1 MVGAGVETLALVF
14 GSAWL
19 GMPYHTRAARLAQG
33 SGAKI
38 AFEKQIGRSRNYN
51 SINFLEKVNLFCRRT
66 LVDRR

>member
-1 MVGAGVETLALVF
+1 
-14 GSAWL
+14 
-19 GMPYHTRAARLAQG
+19 MPYHTRAARLAQG

-51 SINFLEKVNLFCRRT
+51 SINFLEKVTLFCRWT